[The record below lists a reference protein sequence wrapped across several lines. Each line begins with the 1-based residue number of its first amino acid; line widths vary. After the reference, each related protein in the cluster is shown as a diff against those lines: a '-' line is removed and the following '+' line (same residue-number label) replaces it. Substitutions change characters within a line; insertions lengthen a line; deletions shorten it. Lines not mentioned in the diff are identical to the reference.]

1 MPSYRFLNFLQTAT
15 RMTWFMLAMIAYPDV
30 QKKCQEELD
39 RVIGRSRTP
48 TFKDRESLPYM
59 RATLREVFRWR
70 STGPVGEHLPSCSIH
85 CIHRELGETGLQ
97 HYTTGVTL
105 SRHPLHTRRYQTPRM
120 TGMKDFLFPRER
132 GVLQTYGMTFHFI
145 SSNSRNVIPFLRC
158 VNREKTVY

>member
-1 MPSYRFLNFLQTAT
+1 
-15 RMTWFMLAMIAYPDV
+15 MLAMIAYPDV

-39 RVIGRSRTP
+39 RVIGRSRMP
-48 TFKDRESLPYM
+48 TFTDRESLPYI

-70 STGPVGEHLPSCSIH
+70 STGPIGELLPNMNCSIQGIH
-85 CIHRELGETGLQ
+85 CEVGETGLQ
-97 HYTTGVTL
+97 HYTTEVTL

-120 TGMKDFLFPRER
+120 TGMKDFSFPRER

-158 VNREKTVY
+158 MNREQTVYVRRVFCFSEGIS